1 MLRACLRRRRDRRA
15 IALAA
20 VVLAGC
26 STARVDPAPSPSRHH
41 HEVAVAWAVGA
52 TTDGFHFPIS
62 CPGPEK
68 LVLFGNAKF
77 QMSCN
82 SSERIESTMAE
93 VAPDE
98 PAGDDADPSK
108 PKKRPPLKCYL
119 VVVPDFKT
127 VPGVVTDMR
136 RGIAAKR
143 TGPVDCALVR
153 YD

>member
-1 MLRACLRRRRDRRA
+1 MSPARFRKHCDRRTL
-15 IALAA
+15 AL
-20 VVLAGC
+20 VGIVLAGC
-26 STARVDPAPSPSRHH
+26 STARVDAPASRHQ
-41 HEVAVAWAVGA
+41 HEVAVAWTTGT

-77 QMSCN
+77 QMTCD
-82 SSERIESTMAE
+82 SSEKIKSTMTD
-93 VAPDE
+93 VAVDE
-98 PAGDDADPSK
+98 PAGDEADP
-108 PKKRPPLKCYL
+108 PKARKTQPLNCYL
-119 VVVPDFKT
+119 VVVPDYKT

-143 TGPVDCALVR
+143 TGPVDCALIR